1 MKGRQERKK
10 EGKQMKRKEEE
21 MKEVWRE
28 GGRKEREWEGGR
40 EGRRKRIFSLNRRGG
55 CLGLTEGNKRRN

>member
-10 EGKQMKRKEEE
+10 EGKQKKRKKEE

-28 GGRKEREWEGGR
+28 GGGKETEWEGGR
-40 EGRRKRIFSLNRRGG
+40 EGRRK
-55 CLGLTEGNKRRN
+55 